1 MSGVI
6 ESPASLARRRLH
18 KIEDDTDGDGQLEAA
33 NGTTSKTEQQ
43 QPDEGSI
50 IENKEAAIDQ
60 STPTDDE
67 PRNALAWLAPVFH
80 LTMTVFYT
88 LLLYYGITL
97 LQGDNVKLID
107 PKGKIPAYGGRFKF
121 LTHINQWVQLFVFA
135 FLFITDMI
143 PRSSFKKIMTKLSDI
158 AFTAV
163 AFPLSWFIVITFWA
177 IYAYDRQLVYPI
189 SFDKVVP
196 SWLNHF
202 WHTTIG
208 VFVLFEVMLV
218 YHRYPKSGMAACLS
232 LIVNAAYLSW
242 IGWVYGQTKFWAYPI
257 MAVLPI
263 PFLVLFIAGCMLFS
277 FCLFFFGRHVSTLRW
292 GPTSAY

>member
-18 KIEDDTDGDGQLEAA
+18 KIEDDTDGDRQLEAA

-50 IENKEAAIDQ
+50 IESKEAAVDQ

-97 LQGDNVKLID
+97 LQGDALKLID

-143 PRSSFKKIMTKLSDI
+143 PRSSFKKTMTKLSDI

-163 AFPLSWFIVITFWA
+163 AFPLSWFIVITFWG
-177 IYAYDRQLVYPI
+177 IYAYDRRLVYPI

-208 VFVLFEVMLV
+208 VFVFFEVMLV
-218 YHRYPKSGMAACLS
+218 YHRFPKSGMAACLS
-232 LIVNAAYLSW
+232 LVVNAAYLSW
-242 IGWVYGQTKFWAYPI
+242 IGWVYGQTKFWVYPI

-277 FCLFFFGRHVSTLRW
+277 FCLFFFGRHVSALRW

>member
-257 MAVLPI
+257 MAVLPM